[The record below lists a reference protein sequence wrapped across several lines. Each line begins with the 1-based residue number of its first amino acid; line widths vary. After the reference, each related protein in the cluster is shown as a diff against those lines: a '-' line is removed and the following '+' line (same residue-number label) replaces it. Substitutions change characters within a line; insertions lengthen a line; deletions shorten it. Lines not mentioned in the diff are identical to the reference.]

1 MTRSKIENEV
11 NEIGT
16 ESSMIRS
23 KIKTELPTK
32 NLGSTRIHA
41 STKITKSVNMSQILD
56 LEYPRA
62 YSLLIK
68 SIVDGKLLDDS
79 RTYLLASIGIFCLFT
94 KTISNKKKTRKRHQ

>member
-41 STKITKSVNMSQILD
+41 STKITK
-56 LEYPRA
+56 
-62 YSLLIK
+62 
-68 SIVDGKLLDDS
+68 
-79 RTYLLASIGIFCLFT
+79 
-94 KTISNKKKTRKRHQ
+94 